1 MQGDLLLKPGF
12 TKLDACLKDFDEG
25 LESMMGGRGYAICCC
40 RDAAVSETHKENM
53 DKAHGLQPKKS

>member
-1 MQGDLLLKPGF
+1 M
-12 TKLDACLKDFDEG
+12 KLDACLKDFDEG

-53 DKAHGLQPKKS
+53 DKAGQGTRTPTPT